1 MLIIKIRILRLNKER
16 QKENVTNAHNKGQ
29 DFEIK

>member
-1 MLIIKIRILRLNKER
+1 MLIIMVRILRLNKER
-16 QKENVTNAHNKGQ
+16 QKEIVTNAHNKGQ